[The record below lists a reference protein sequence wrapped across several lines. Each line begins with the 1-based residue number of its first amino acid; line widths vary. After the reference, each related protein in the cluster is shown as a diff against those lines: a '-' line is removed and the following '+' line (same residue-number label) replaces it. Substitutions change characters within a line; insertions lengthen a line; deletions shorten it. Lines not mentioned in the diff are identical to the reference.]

1 MSSAQTAIATI
12 AAGTTILIP
21 SGPSGHHLFVS
32 IFEVRQ
38 IDGKLKLLLAPI
50 ETQVPKHET
59 TCMLISG
66 DHEFVKHPS
75 FIGYRHCRIED
86 LDHVLRCINSGVY
99 KCDGKPISAGLLERI
114 KSGYKE
120 SKRIPKYI
128 RADWGEVL

>member
-1 MSSAQTAIATI
+1 MPSAQTAIVAV
-12 AAGTTILIP
+12 AAGTTIFIP
-21 SGPSGHHLFVS
+21 SGPAGDHLFVS
-32 IFEVRQ
+32 VFDVKQ

-59 TCMLISG
+59 TCTLVVG

-75 FIGYRHCRIED
+75 FIGYKHCRIED

-99 KCDGKPISAGLLERI
+99 KINGTPASADLLKRI

-120 SKRIPKYI
+120 SNRIPNYI
-128 RADWGEVL
+128 KRDWGEVL